1 MMMSQG
7 AHVMTARLRIEPQ
20 GRMVQVRDHQ
30 TLLDAAL
37 SSGLN
42 LPHSCK
48 SGHCASCRAQL
59 RSGEIHYPRGRPLGL
74 SAAEAAAGAVLL
86 CQAHALSAELI
97 IEARSIA
104 RAGEAEIRSLPCRIE
119 QRALLAP
126 DVLQVFLRLPATE
139 QVAFKAGQYLDIL
152 LDSGR
157 RRSFSLAC
165 PPHDARLLE
174 IHVRRV
180 GGGQFTTQ
188 LFDQLRDGALL
199 RIELPIGQFVYQHED
214 SPLILIAG
222 GTGFAPLK
230 SMLRQIFE
238 LGPRRATQF
247 FWGARTA
254 ADLYEERWVRSI
266 ARAHRQLSF
275 VPVLSAASP
284 APGYE
289 TGWVHDAVLRQH
301 PNLTKF
307 SVYAAGP
314 PQMIETIRQAFPAAG
329 LPVAQLHFDS
339 FDYAPDQAS
348 AD

>member
-1 MMMSQG
+1 MK
-7 AHVMTARLRIEPQ
+7 ARLRIEPQ
-20 GRMVQVRDHQ
+20 GRTVDVRDNQ

-48 SGHCASCRAQL
+48 SGHCASCKARL
-59 RSGEIHYPRGRPLGL
+59 RSGEICYPRGIPLGL
-74 SAAEAAAGAVLL
+74 TAGEASSGEVLL
-86 CQAHALSAELI
+86 CQAHAVSAELT
-97 IEARSIA
+97 IEARTIA
-104 RAGEAEIRSLPCRIE
+104 RAGAAEIRNLPCRIE
-119 QRALLAP
+119 KRVLLAP

-139 QVAFKAGQYLDIL
+139 QVGFKAGQYLDIL
-152 LDSGR
+152 LEGGR

-180 GGGQFTTQ
+180 GGGQFTAR

-214 SPLILIAG
+214 SPLLLIAG
-222 GTGFAPLK
+222 GTGFAPIK

-238 LGPRRATQF
+238 PGPARATQF
-247 FWGARTA
+247 FWGARSA
-254 ADLYEERWVRSI
+254 ADLYEERWVRAV
-266 ARAHRQLSF
+266 ARRHQELRF
-275 VPVLSAASP
+275 TPVLSAAP
-284 APGYE
+284 AKPEYAA
-289 TGWVHDAVLRQH
+289 GWVHEVVLRQF
-301 PNLTKF
+301 PDLTKY

-314 PQMIETIRQAFPAAG
+314 PQMIEAIRRTFPAAG
-329 LPVAQLHFDS
+329 LPADQLHFDS
-339 FDYAPDQAS
+339 FDYAPDQAR